1 MGQEMFSV
9 QVGVR
14 SYETDANGHVNHA
27 VYHHYGEHARMEHF
41 RAAGCSAPLLLERG
55 WTVVI
60 LETHARF
67 LSELLLG
74 EQVEVSSELR
84 FGEGKSFGMEHV
96 VRRLTTADGEAAGG
110 TVACEISCRM
120 GVLDT
125 TARRLVADPRGKLL
139 SMATRPEL
147 IG

>member
-1 MGQEMFSV
+1 MGQEVFSV

-27 VYHHYGEHARMEHF
+27 VYHHYGEHARMEHL
-41 RAAGCSAPLLLERG
+41 RAAGCSPPVMLERG

-74 EQVEVSSELR
+74 EQVDVTSELR
-84 FGEGKSFGMEHV
+84 FGEGKSFGIEHV
-96 VRRLTTADGEAAGG
+96 VRRVTTADGADAGG

-125 TARRLVADPRGKLL
+125 TARRLVADPRGTLL

>member
-1 MGQEMFSV
+1 MGQEIFSV

-41 RAAGCSAPLLLERG
+41 RAAGCSPPRMLEQG
-55 WTVVI
+55 LTVVI
-60 LETHARF
+60 LETRARF

-74 EQVEVSSELR
+74 EQVEVSSELE
-84 FGEGKSFGMEHV
+84 FGEGKSFGIEHV
-96 VRRLTTADGEAAGG
+96 VRRMRTAEGEDAGG

-125 TARRLVADPRGKLL
+125 TARRLVADPRGRFL
-139 SMATRPEL
+139 SLATRPEL